1 MAGFVVVVRLR
12 KELLLLDVYAA
23 VACARAVLPL
33 VEDMVAGRT
42 AELPARREEID
53 RLEHEADRLKHEI
66 RSHLPRQLML
76 PVQRRDL
83 LEILDFHDSIA
94 DCAQDVAGLADQRSM
109 TVPPELA
116 DGMMELVRRVID
128 ACDQAQRIVDELDEP
143 LETGFSGSQAGRVEE
158 MIIALS
164 HVENDT
170 DHMAEKLHRQLF
182 AMEDQLGVGTVFWYD
197 LINQVSRMADF
208 AERVGNRLRLLIAN

>member
-1 MAGFVVVVRLR
+1 MTGFGVVVRLR
-12 KELLLLDVYAA
+12 KELSLLDVYAA

-42 AELPARREEID
+42 AELPARREEI
-53 RLEHEADRLKHEI
+53 DRLKHEI

-128 ACDQAQRIVDELDEP
+128 ACDQAQRIVDELDEL
-143 LETGFSGSQAGRVEE
+143 LETGFSGREAGRVEE
-158 MIIALS
+158 MITALS
-164 HVENDT
+164 HVASDT

-197 LINQVSRMADF
+197 LINQVARMADF